1 MGRLSRRRRTTK
13 RRTRKQRGGAQTL
26 LRVGG
31 VDFQGADV
39 FIINKKDG
47 IDCAVLFQSRNTIGP
62 FLQLAGGRCE
72 HTHDSLEK
80 TISEELY
87 EESRK
92 SIRIDEE
99 VFKAMTAEKSYV
111 DYMGDDEGHKGMRR
125 CFVCQVPY
133 ISKTIYDENKAI
145 FDLLISP
152 RNPAAVGR
160 PDHFK
165 SLLHK
170 YLETD
175 AMVRIPI
182 KVLQDTLV
190 AGNNGKARK
199 VDIDGKGT
207 IHHVA
212 RYVMNA
218 FVDAR
223 KKGVVPYDLGTAIVR
238 GTVKYAQVKN
248 NNKYIDATN
257 DLTGSTDTY
266 TL

>member
-1 MGRLSRRRRTTK
+1 MGRSTRQRRRTTK

-39 FIINKKDG
+39 FIINNYG
-47 IDCAVLFQSRNTIGP
+47 GVDCAVLFQSRNRIGP

-72 HTHDSLEK
+72 DTHRSLEQ

-92 SIRIDEE
+92 SIRITED
-99 VFKAMTAEKSYV
+99 VFRAMTAAGSYV
-111 DYMGDDEGHKGMRR
+111 DYDGDARGLPGRRR

-133 ISKTIYDENKAI
+133 INTTIYNENKAI

-152 RNPAAVGR
+152 GNPAAVGK
-160 PDHFK
+160 PVDYYK

-182 KVLQDTLV
+182 KDLEDTLV
-190 AGNNGKARK
+190 AGNNGRARK
-199 VDIDGKGT
+199 VDVDGKGT
-207 IHHVA
+207 LQHVA

-218 FVDAR
+218 FVEAR
-223 KKGVVPYDLGTAIVR
+223 KKGFVPYDLRKVNHEEL
-238 GTVKYAQVKN
+238 KN
-248 NNKYIDATN
+248 NNIYTDATH
-257 DLTGSTDTY
+257 DLKGRINTY
-266 TL
+266 TLV